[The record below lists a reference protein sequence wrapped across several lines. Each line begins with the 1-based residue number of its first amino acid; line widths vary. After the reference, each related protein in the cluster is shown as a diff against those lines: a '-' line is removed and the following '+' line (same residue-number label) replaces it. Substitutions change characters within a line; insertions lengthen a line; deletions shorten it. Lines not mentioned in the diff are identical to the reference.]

1 MTDYPPQHTLFG
13 PLGPVCRLGLATRGT
28 NRLSE
33 ADVEL
38 ALRKG
43 INFLNWPG
51 APDALSRV
59 IGQLGARRREV
70 IVCVQ
75 FEARTASDAQTEL
88 DNILRQLN
96 TDYVDILT
104 FYYVEQAGEWAQI
117 IGPGGALEYCRQMQ
131 RLGKVRMLG
140 LTSHQRRLAAEIAQ
154 SGLLDMLMIRYNAA
168 HRGAET
174 DVFPV
179 TDARRMPVVTYTGL
193 RWGALLNGTPD
204 DSPGFEAPP
213 APAWYRFV
221 LRNPSVA
228 VALMA
233 PETREELEEDLTVL
247 EPWRPLTADEYEQL
261 AAHGQRVR
269 RHAGRFP

>member
-1 MTDYPPQHTLFG
+1 MTNHPPQHVLFG
-13 PLGPVCRLGLATRGT
+13 TLGPVCRLGLATRGT

-33 ADVEL
+33 GDIEL

-51 APDALSRV
+51 TPDALSRV
-59 IGQLGARRREV
+59 LAQLGRRRREV

-75 FEARTASDAQTEL
+75 FEARTAPDAQTEL
-88 DNILRQLN
+88 DNILRELR

-104 FYYVEQAGEWAQI
+104 FYYVEEASEWQQI
-117 IGPGGALEYCRQMQ
+117 AGPGGALEYCRQAQ
-131 RLGKVRMLG
+131 WLGKVRMFG

-154 SGLLDMLMIRYNAA
+154 SGLIDMLMIRYNAA

-174 DVFPV
+174 DVFPA
-179 TDARRMPVVTYTGL
+179 TDARRMPVVTYTAL
-193 RWGALLNGTPD
+193 RWGALLNSTPD
-204 DSPGFEAPP
+204 DAPGFEAPP

-221 LRNPSVA
+221 LGNPSVA

-233 PETREELEEDLTVL
+233 PESREELEEDLTVL
-247 EPWRPLTADEYEQL
+247 DPWRPLTVDEYEQL

-269 RHAGRFP
+269 RHAGGFP